1 MRSRFAISN
10 WTARRG
16 TTGPTETEA
25 GRCLDHALAGGLPAR
40 GLACAWARSHGPDA
54 LRRDLLD
61 PWLAGAPPF
70 VISDAFPGNTLPAPA
85 VLPVWW
91 EWPPEQ
97 RKHVKHV
104 RWLSDADFSRIQR
117 GRAPRL
123 ETPRATVHDHVRL
136 RNSVSRATNSAGEH
150 GELFEVPFSDL
161 STSCNAE
168 SHLTIFAR
176 TTGDG
181 DTMLRDSLEMLGR
194 TGYGAD
200 ASVGH
205 GAFEVDPDLTTCP
218 ELDDIPVADGF
229 VALSTF
235 QPVTHDP
242 VEGFWRTFVK
252 YGKLAPELHAQSR
265 VQAATGYA
273 GARSLLSHGRGTEAL
288 LRRTDRSG
296 PSAEPAGSPVSGCGR
311 RASGTSRLRS
321 GRPDR
326 MARLRCLLPPD
337 RTRHRTR

>member
-1 MRSRFAISN
+1 MGPLVRLKLRPAGV
-10 WTARRG
+10 WTTPWQADSLLG
-16 TTGPTETEA
+16 A
-25 GRCLDHALAGGLPAR
+25 
-40 GLACAWARSHGPDA
+40 LACAWARSHGPDA

-104 RWLSDADFSRIQR
+104 RWLSDADFSRVQR

-136 RNSVSRATNSAGEH
+136 RNSVSRATNSAGER

-200 ASVGH
+200 ATVGH

-252 YGKLAPELHAQSR
+252 YGTLAPELHAKAVFKRPQVMLEPGACFRTEGEPKPFYGGPIGPDRLLSPQARQSLAAVGVHP
-265 VQAATGYA
+265 VQAAF
-273 GARSLLSHGRGTEAL
+273 AL
-288 LRRTDRSG
+288 AVPIVWQG
-296 PSAEPAGSPVSGCGR
+296 
-311 RASGTSRLRS
+311 
-321 GRPDR
+321 
-326 MARLRCLLPPD
+326 
-337 RTRHRTR
+337 